1 MGLLLLDGPFHT
13 VLLIPARPVKDE
25 ARDISLHSSSHSRT
39 NTFLSQY
46 LLAFHFIL
54 FYFAACMDTIFHL
67 GIGSLEVVWRPF
79 NKHLGRRRRRWRWQ
93 VMNLSSTDWFQSLTA
108 VFEYVHTSESKTRV
122 ESSFILLPQ
131 RERGKRE
138 SAGDVTHSHCEREY
152 STAWTSFFFARAA
165 QSKNTASR

>member
-152 STAWTSFFFARAA
+152 STAWTSFFFCARCTV
-165 QSKNTASR
+165 KKYR